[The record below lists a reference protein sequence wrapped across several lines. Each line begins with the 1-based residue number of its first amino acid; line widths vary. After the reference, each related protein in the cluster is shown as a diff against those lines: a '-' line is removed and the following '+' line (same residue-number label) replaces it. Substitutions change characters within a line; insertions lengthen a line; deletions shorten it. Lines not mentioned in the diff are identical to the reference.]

1 MKIRPNNDPIEGI
14 ELENFKTEFLRS
26 LLLIG
31 LFILGLLAT
40 IVNYAFLDET
50 VLKVFGGPS
59 TYLAV
64 QAWLCLFIFYEA
76 LVVLYLRAKF
86 RYSRPVSLRFK
97 LVNTFIEVTYPAVFI
112 FYSLYDQRALAVVD
126 SPLTY
131 LYFLFIIL
139 SILHLDFKINILTGI
154 LAAIQYSALTYYAFN
169 VVQNGN
175 DQSLL
180 LPENT
185 HYVKAIIYVLCG
197 GAAAFVSMELRNR
210 IRASFQSQQAK
221 DRLELLFGQQVS
233 KEVSH
238 ALIEGGADGK
248 RQEAT
253 VMFLD
258 VRNFTAFADVHA
270 AEDVIEYQNK
280 LLAPIIDVINLHQG
294 VVFQILG
301 DGLMACFG
309 SPVDNV
315 LHADMAYQA
324 GLSILRKL
332 EELNAKEAIPVTNVG
347 IGLHSG
353 TLVTGNI
360 GNENRKQFS
369 VSGTPV
375 IVASRIEQLTKKY
388 GTQFLISQ
396 DVYDRISPGRHL
408 ITCLGDEPIRGLA
421 TPVTIYKVEDASA
434 QYGYAPLKNISETK
448 NERTEI
454 TNPNIKNV

>member
-1 MKIRPNNDPIEGI
+1 MKIKPNNDPIEGL

-26 LLLIG
+26 VVLIG
-31 LFILGLLAT
+31 LFVLGLFAT

-50 VLKVFGGPS
+50 ILNQFGGAS
-59 TYLAV
+59 VYFAV
-64 QAWLCLFIFYEA
+64 QAWLGLFILYEA

-86 RYSRPVSLRFK
+86 KYSRPVSLRFK
-97 LVNTFIEVTYPAVFI
+97 LVNTFVEVSYPTIFI
-112 FYSLYDQRALAVVD
+112 LYSLYDNGVLFVID

-139 SILHLDFKINILTGI
+139 SILHLDFKINMLTGI
-154 LAAIQYSALTYYAFN
+154 LAALQYSAITYFGYHILEIGA
-169 VVQNGN
+169 
-175 DQSLL
+175 DQDLFI
-180 LPENT
+180 PENP
-185 HYVKAIIYVLCG
+185 HYVRSVIYVLCG

-210 IRASFQSQQAK
+210 IRSSFQSQQAK
-221 DRLELLFGQQVS
+221 DKLELLFGQQVS
-233 KEVSH
+233 KEVSK
-238 ALIEGGADGK
+238 ALIEGGGDGK

-253 VMFLD
+253 IMFVD
-258 VRNFTAFADVHA
+258 VRNFTRFADTHP

-280 LLAPIIDVINLHQG
+280 LLAPVIDVINQHQG

-324 GLSILRKL
+324 GLSILKRL
-332 EELNAKEAIPVTNVG
+332 GESNAKGEIPFTNIG

-375 IVASRIEQLTKKY
+375 IIASRIEQLNKKY
-388 GTQFLISQ
+388 GTQFLISGE
-396 DVYDRISPGRHL
+396 VYSRITPGKHA
-408 ITCLGDEPIRGLA
+408 ITCLGDEPIRGLG
-421 TPVTIYKVEDASA
+421 TPVTIYKVEDIAP
-434 QYGYAPLKNISETK
+434 QYGYAERKNISDTRNETI
-448 NERTEI
+448 EI
-454 TNPNIKNV
+454 TNPNMKNV